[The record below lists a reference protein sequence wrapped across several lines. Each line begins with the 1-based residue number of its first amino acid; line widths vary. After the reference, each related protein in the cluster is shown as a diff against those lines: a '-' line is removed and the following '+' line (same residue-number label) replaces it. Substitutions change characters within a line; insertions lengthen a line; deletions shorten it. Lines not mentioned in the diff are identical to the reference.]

1 MTSFLRSLF
10 LAFWVGMTSGIAA
23 AQEPARILAV
33 GDSLMAWRLMT
44 GKSIADVV
52 GDELN
57 EPTAS
62 RAVSAAR
69 MIFNVPGFAQMG
81 MQIPNQFSGD
91 NWDWVLMNGGGND
104 LWFGCGCKACD
115 IKLDKLLN
123 PDTGK
128 GAIPD
133 LITSARLTGAKVVWV
148 GYLRSPGVDSL
159 IEECRDEGDALEAR
173 ITEYVAGRDGVYFV
187 SNADLVPHGDL
198 SFHSVDRIHPS
209 VKASRAIGE
218 RVADVIRK
226 NDKDRYT

>member
-33 GDSLMAWRLMT
+33 GDSLMAWHLMT

-81 MQIPNQFSGD
+81 MQIPN
-91 NWDWVLMNGGGND
+91 
-104 LWFGCGCKACD
+104 
-115 IKLDKLLN
+115 
-123 PDTGK
+123 
-128 GAIPD
+128 
-133 LITSARLTGAKVVWV
+133 
-148 GYLRSPGVDSL
+148 
-159 IEECRDEGDALEAR
+159 
-173 ITEYVAGRDGVYFV
+173 
-187 SNADLVPHGDL
+187 
-198 SFHSVDRIHPS
+198 
-209 VKASRAIGE
+209 
-218 RVADVIRK
+218 
-226 NDKDRYT
+226 